1 MSMRLWVISATT
13 LGVLAACASGAPT
26 SPTGPYGNPAA
37 TEPESSRPGD
47 TATVV
52 TPPAPAP
59 QTVPPPMPPRKQFKL
74 SAASSA
80 LVNQAQ
86 AQHKAGNSAV
96 ATATLERALRIEPDN
111 PLLWLEL
118 ARQNEDNGNPA
129 QADSMAR
136 KALQLGS
143 ADPQVQSAAWRL
155 IAQSLRSRGRNQEAA
170 DADRRASLAGV

>member
-13 LGVLAACASGAPT
+13 LGVLAACASGAPGT
-26 SPTGPYGNPAA
+26 PTGPYGKPASG
-37 TEPESSRPGD
+37 EPSRPD
-47 TATVV
+47 DSATVI
-52 TPPAPAP
+52 TPPEPAP
-59 QTVPPPMPPRKQFKL
+59 QTVPPATPPRKQFKL

-118 ARQNEDNGNPA
+118 ARQNEDNGNSA

-170 DADRRASLAGV
+170 EADRRASLAGV